1 MSDPYIVR
9 APHLDEAE
17 QLMAF
22 GNRLL
27 EETPF
32 YLRSPGERANTVAEM
47 ENIIRWYAETP
58 AQMMLNAYHEGEPVG
73 EAVIMG
79 GRLKRTARTAL
90 IGIGVLKA
98 HHGTGLGRRM
108 MASLEEFALRSHIH
122 RLELTVLST
131 NPLAREF
138 YHRQGYQH
146 EGVKRDA
153 ALIDGAYV
161 DEEMM
166 AKLLPVLPEPDGT
179 G

>member
-1 MSDPYIVR
+1 MAERYQIRP
-9 APHLDEAE
+9 PHLDEADR
-17 QLMAF
+17 LLIF

-58 AQMMLNAYHEGEPVG
+58 AQLMLNAFHDATPVA
-73 EAVIMG
+73 EAVLMG
-79 GRLKRTARTAL
+79 GRLQRTRRTAL
-90 IGIGVLKA
+90 VGIGVLKA
-98 HHGTGLGRRM
+98 HQSAGLGRKL
-108 MASLEEFALRSHIH
+108 MAALEEFALRSHIH
-122 RLELTVLST
+122 RLELTVLSK
-131 NPLAREF
+131 NPRAREF

-153 ALIDGAYV
+153 AFIDEAYV

-166 AKLLPVLPEPDGT
+166 AKLLPVLPEHDGT